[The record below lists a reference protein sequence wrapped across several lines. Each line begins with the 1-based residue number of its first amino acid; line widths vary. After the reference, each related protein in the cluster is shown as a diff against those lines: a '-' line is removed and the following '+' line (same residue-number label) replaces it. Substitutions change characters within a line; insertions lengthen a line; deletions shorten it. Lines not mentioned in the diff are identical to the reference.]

1 MSAMGDT
8 FYSIQAGRTH
18 LHGQDLSPYTPV
30 GFPNEPICSLP
41 SRGVAT
47 QPHRLLTYLY
57 QVSSFNLPIQYD
69 SSLITPVSLTQS
81 EPILTTS
88 TISTQKDSAI
98 KLSPT
103 QMSPTYPWLGS
114 DEEYGDGNKTSEM
127 KHRDPPGTRRISAA
141 DNSFPASPVVCYAP
155 YFGQFGVS
163 ATPVSASTSSAGL
176 VPSPRM
182 NATNGRGS
190 GDIPTGRNSSPR
202 INQSYL
208 GHNQAP
214 VLLSTPNPLSLRAVS
229 KDDGQD
235 YRHGS
240 LQPVSPSST
249 THSSFAESV
258 GPLPSRRKRKPLR
271 DSQDG
276 EVVLSGEMT
285 PEEQILM
292 QLTAQENLP
301 WKEVAARFKEQTGK
315 AMKVPAL
322 QMRKKRLVER
332 LRVWTPNEVE

>member
-1 MSAMGDT
+1 
-8 FYSIQAGRTH
+8 
-18 LHGQDLSPYTPV
+18 
-30 GFPNEPICSLP
+30 
-41 SRGVAT
+41 
-47 QPHRLLTYLY
+47 
-57 QVSSFNLPIQYD
+57 
-69 SSLITPVSLTQS
+69 
-81 EPILTTS
+81 
-88 TISTQKDSAI
+88 
-98 KLSPT
+98 
-103 QMSPTYPWLGS
+103 
-114 DEEYGDGNKTSEM
+114 
-127 KHRDPPGTRRISAA
+127 
-141 DNSFPASPVVCYAP
+141 
-155 YFGQFGVS
+155 
-163 ATPVSASTSSAGL
+163 
-176 VPSPRM
+176 M
-182 NATNGRGS
+182 NAINGRGG
-190 GDIPTGRNSSPR
+190 GDTTTGQNLSPR

-229 KDDGQD
+229 KDDGKD

-249 THSSFAESV
+249 THSSFAESI